1 MTQLNMDELR
11 KIKKDMQRS
20 LEKDDEAS
28 GEF

>member
-1 MTQLNMDELR
+1 MDELR